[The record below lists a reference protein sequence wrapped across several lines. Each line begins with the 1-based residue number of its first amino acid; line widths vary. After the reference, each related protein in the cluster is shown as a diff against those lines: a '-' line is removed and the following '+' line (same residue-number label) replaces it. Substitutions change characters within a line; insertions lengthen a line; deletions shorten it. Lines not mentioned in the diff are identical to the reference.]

1 MPGGTFQ
8 FDDFGNVV
16 RDPATSELG
25 ALAER
30 LTHGVR
36 PLTRLSYFLDAQL
49 FGLEAAGFLAA
60 NLALHV
66 AASLLVL
73 ALARRRIGDAAA
85 LWAALLFTLQPA
97 HAEVVAYVSGRSTGL
112 MAVLV
117 LGALLLWDRG
127 RRIAALAGFA
137 LACLAKEVALV
148 FPLLLWAWEAT
159 RPGPRTDVRR
169 PLLAASGLAL
179 ALGVLLLGLA
189 RYRTL
194 LGFSLALR
202 SPLENLLANG
212 RAIPTMLSL
221 WLRPW
226 ALSPDHAFAEHGSLA
241 ASLVGLLA
249 VACALGA
256 AHALRRRAP
265 LLALA
270 LAWPL
275 LALLPTSSLI
285 AKLDLVTEKPLYL
298 AWLGPSLLLGACA
311 NRLVARAERGRMRR
325 WAVGACVVVLCALAA
340 ASAWRA
346 SLWRD
351 PVRLWLD
358 ATAKAPD
365 KSRCWNNLGMAQ
377 LTAGRDADALASFQ
391 RAVRLEPTNGPA
403 LQNLRVTEA
412 LCGAA
417 CEAPLGATAAQRE
430 AERRVHALRQ
440 QAAEEAR
447 RPNEGAQA
455 TGGEDR

>member
-1 MPGGTFQ
+1 VLGGEFQ

-16 RDPATSELG
+16 RDPATSEL
-25 ALAER
+25 AVLAER
-30 LTHGVR
+30 LIHGVR

-49 FGLEAAGFLAA
+49 FGLEAVGFLAT

-85 LWAALLFTLQPA
+85 LWAALSFTLQPA

-127 RRIAALAGFA
+127 QRVAALGGFA

-148 FPLLLWAWEAT
+148 FPLLLAAWEST
-159 RPGPRTDVRR
+159 RPAPRSEARR
-169 PLLAASGLAL
+169 WLLIASGLAL
-179 ALGVLLLGLA
+179 ALGALLLGLA

-202 SPLENLLANG
+202 SPLENVLANG
-212 RAIPTMLSL
+212 RAIPAMLSL

-241 ASLVGLLA
+241 ASLAGLLA
-249 VACALGA
+249 IACALGA
-256 AHALRRRAP
+256 AHALRKRAP

-298 AWLGPSLLLGACA
+298 AWLAPSLALGAGA
-311 NRLVARAERGRMRR
+311 HRLIARAEGQRVRR
-325 WAVGACVVVLCALAA
+325 WAVATCVGLLCALAA
-340 ASAWRA
+340 ASWWRA
-346 SLWRD
+346 ALWRD

-391 RAVRLEPTNGPA
+391 RAVRLEPENELA
-403 LQNLRVTEA
+403 LQNLRLTA
-412 LCGAA
+412 MLCGAA
-417 CEAPLGATAAQRE
+417 CDALDAASAAD
-430 AERRVHALRQ
+430 AERR
-440 QAAEEAR
+440 
-447 RPNEGAQA
+447 
-455 TGGEDR
+455 